1 MKVEPAEM
9 KVLEIWPEPKK
20 ADWKIRIGSIV
31 RIGQSR
37 DGSWYVEID
46 TMRKQRWNNGAAIRT
61 YITCKSKS
69 KFQTV
74 EEVDAFF
81 DALITIKEMMSSG
94 EALSTHLKARA
105 TNEAHKNTVI
115 EEGQY
120 VPRVIA
126 NFE

>member
-20 ADWKIRIGSIV
+20 ADWKIRMGSIV

-37 DGSWYVEID
+37 DGVWYVEID
-46 TMRKQRWNNGAAIRT
+46 AMRQLRGRGTYRT
-61 YITCKSKS
+61 HKTKS
-69 KFQTV
+69 KFQTA

-94 EALSTHLKARA
+94 ETLSERIK
-105 TNEAHKNTVI
+105 KS
-115 EEGQY
+115 
-120 VPRVIA
+120 VP
-126 NFE
+126 